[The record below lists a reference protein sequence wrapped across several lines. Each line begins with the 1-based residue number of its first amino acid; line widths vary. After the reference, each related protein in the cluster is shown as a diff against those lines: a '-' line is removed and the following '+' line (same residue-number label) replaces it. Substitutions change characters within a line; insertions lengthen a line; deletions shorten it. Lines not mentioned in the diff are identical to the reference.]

1 MSHRP
6 ERPAAT
12 HQAQDPAVAPVR
24 RPGFDVL
31 RGLAIA
37 LVLLRH
43 TWAQTFPGAGI
54 VGVVVFFTLSGY
66 LITGVLDREFRR
78 TSQISFLRFYVH
90 RVLRLYPALLLMLIV
105 FTVVESVINVLGDRA
120 IVPQTVGAA
129 MFYLRDFPLPFNT
142 SPAINTLWT
151 LAVEE
156 QFYLVWPALFLL
168 AMRRKAINTLLI
180 SMFVALII
188 LCTVSALIFA
198 RDPANIYILPTTW
211 SSTIVMGAAAYVHR
225 DKLQRLVQR
234 SRVTRVVGL
243 IVAIAV
249 LLGLSIFP
257 SAKNTLWFYL
267 VGGPLIAVL
276 TVTLIS
282 ISGRWLILPT
292 RFLEPVRLLGIVSY
306 AVYAWNAIVLDWF
319 RALGGFPH
327 WVEIP
332 STILIAILSWVTVEA
347 WGRRAR
353 KQFDAHAR
361 SRAASLQVERQ

>member
-1 MSHRP
+1 MSIRSDGLST
-6 ERPAAT
+6 RNRV
-12 HQAQDPAVAPVR
+12 QDSAVTPVR
-24 RPGFDVL
+24 RPGYDVL

-43 TWAQTFPGAGI
+43 TWDQTFPGAGI

-66 LITGVLDREFRR
+66 LITGILDREVGR
-78 TSQISFLRFYVH
+78 TSRISFSRFYMH

-105 FTVVESVINVLGDRA
+105 FTVVESILNVLGDRA

-129 MFYLRDFPLPFNT
+129 MLYLRDFPLPFAT

-168 AMRRKAINTLLI
+168 AMRRKAINTLLLWA
-180 SMFVALII
+180 FVTLVV

-198 RDPANIYILPTTW
+198 RDPATIYILPTTW
-211 SSTIVMGAAAYVHR
+211 SSTIVVGAAAYIHR
-225 DKLQRLVQR
+225 DKIDRLVER
-234 SRVTRVVGL
+234 SRVIRMMGLVV
-243 IVAIAV
+243 AV
-249 LLGLSIFP
+249 GALLGLSIFP
-257 SAKNTLWFYL
+257 DAKNSLWLYL

-276 TVTLIS
+276 TVLLIS
-282 ISGRWLILPT
+282 ICGRWSVLPT
-292 RFLEPVRLLGIVSY
+292 RFLEPLRLLGIISY
-306 AVYAWNAIVLDWF
+306 AVYAWNALILDWL
-319 RALGGFPH
+319 RAVGGFPH

-332 STILIAILSWVTVEA
+332 STILVAILSWITVEA

-353 KQFDAHAR
+353 RRFDVTIAPRPSAG
-361 SRAASLQVERQ
+361 